1 MRFILNINKQAQ
13 EVIFN
18 RKINKTD
25 HPSSYFNQDLVKSS
39 SSHKLLGMVLDTRLD
54 FNLYLENV

>member
-25 HPSSYFNQDLVKSS
+25 HPLSYFNQDLVKSS
-39 SSHKLLGMVLDTRLD
+39 SSHKLPGMVLDTRLD

>member
-25 HPSSYFNQDLVKSS
+25 HPPSYFNQDLVESS